1 MRRAPLLLSLVDVL
15 LALALAALAV
25 LSGCASNDK
34 PKPVALEANPAQ
46 LGVNEVW
53 RATVGATAL
62 PLEVRVV
69 GSQVLVA
76 STQGDITAFE
86 ARSGQAVWRA
96 SVGAPLSAGVGSD
109 GQTVAL
115 VTRENQLIALRD
127 GKEVWRQKL
136 PSLTLTSPLVAGA
149 RVFLLSAD
157 RTVAAFDAATGR
169 RLWLQQR
176 PGDALVLGQPGILMA
191 VGDTLLSTQSG
202 RLLGL
207 NPQNGAVRWDA
218 PVAVGRGVNEVER
231 LVDLVSGTSRVGNNV
246 CLRAFQ
252 SAVACVDAQAGR
264 TLWTKPAS
272 GASGVAG
279 DANAIFGADGD
290 GKVLAWN
297 RADGEKLW
305 TSEKLRFRGLSA
317 PVIAGRALAVGDFE
331 GFVHFLSPKDGA
343 LLARVASD
351 GTPIALAPV
360 WVGETLVVVTQRGS
374 VIGFRPE

>member
-1 MRRAPLLLSLVDVL
+1 MRQVPRLISLVQGF
-15 LALALAALAV
+15 LALTLV
-25 LSGCASNDK
+25 LVLQACASSDK
-34 PKPVALEANPAQ
+34 PKPTALEANPAQ
-46 LGVNEVW
+46 VGVKELW
-53 RATVGATAL
+53 RASVGDTAL

-69 GSQVLVA
+69 GAQVLLA
-76 STQGDITAFE
+76 STQGDISALD
-86 ARSGQAVWRA
+86 ARSGKQVWRA

-109 GQTVAL
+109 GDTVAV
-115 VTRENQLIALRD
+115 VTRENQLVALRS

-157 RTVAAFDAATGR
+157 RTVSAFDAATGR

-207 NPQNGAVRWDA
+207 NPQNGTVRWDA
-218 PVAVGRGVNEVER
+218 AVAMGRGVNEVER
-231 LVDLVSGTSRVGNNV
+231 LVDLVAGTSRVGNNL

-252 SAVACVDAQAGR
+252 STVACVDAQAGR

-272 GASGVAG
+272 GASGIAG
-279 DANAIFGADGD
+279 DVSTVVGAESDGR
-290 GKVLAWN
+290 VVAW
-297 RADGEKLW
+297 RRSDGEKLW

-317 PVIAGRALAVGDFE
+317 PVVAGRAVAVGDFE

-351 GTPIALAPV
+351 GSPIALAPV
-360 WVGETLVVVTQRGS
+360 WVEDTLVVVTQRGT

>member
-1 MRRAPLLLSLVDVL
+1 MRQVPRLMSLAQGLLT
-15 LALALAALAV
+15 LALV
-25 LSGCASNDK
+25 LVLQACASSDK
-34 PKPVALEANPAQ
+34 PKPTALEANPAQ
-46 LGVNEVW
+46 LGVKELW
-53 RATVGATAL
+53 RASVGETTL
-62 PLEVRVV
+62 PLEVRIV
-69 GSQVLVA
+69 GAQVLLA
-76 STQGDITAFE
+76 STQGDISALDP
-86 ARSGQAVWRA
+86 RSGKQVWRA

-109 GQTVAL
+109 GDTVAV
-115 VTRENQLIALRD
+115 VTRENQLVALRQ

-157 RTVAAFDAATGR
+157 RTVSAFDAATGR

-207 NPQNGAVRWDA
+207 NPQNGAVRWDSA
-218 PVAVGRGVNEVER
+218 VAMGRGVNEVER
-231 LVDLVSGTSRVGNNV
+231 LVDLVAGTSRIGNNL

-252 SAVACVDAQAGR
+252 STVACVDAQVGR

-272 GASGVAG
+272 GASGIAG
-279 DANAIFGADGD
+279 DASAVFGAESD
-290 GKVLAWN
+290 GKVVAW
-297 RADGEKLW
+297 RRSDGEKLW

-317 PVIAGRALAVGDFE
+317 PVVAGRVLAVGDSE

-351 GTPIALAPV
+351 GSPIALAPV
-360 WVGETLVVVTQRGS
+360 WVEDTLVVVTQRGT

>member
-1 MRRAPLLLSLVDVL
+1 MRQVPRLMSFTQGFLT
-15 LALALAALAV
+15 LALV
-25 LSGCASNDK
+25 LVLQACASSDK
-34 PKPVALEANPAQ
+34 PKPTALEANPAQ
-46 LGVNEVW
+46 VGVKELW
-53 RATVGATAL
+53 RASVGDTAL

-69 GSQVLVA
+69 GAQVLLA
-76 STQGDITAFE
+76 STQGDISALD
-86 ARSGQAVWRA
+86 ARSGKQVWRA

-109 GQTVAL
+109 GDTVAV
-115 VTRENQLIALRD
+115 VTRENQLVALRS

-157 RTVAAFDAATGR
+157 RTVSAFDAATGR

-207 NPQNGAVRWDA
+207 NPQNGTVRWDA
-218 PVAVGRGVNEVER
+218 AVAMGRGVNEVER
-231 LVDLVSGTSRVGNNV
+231 LVDLVAGTSRVGNNL

-252 SAVACVDAQAGR
+252 STVACVDAQAGR

-272 GASGVAG
+272 GASGIAG
-279 DANAIFGADGD
+279 DVSTVVGAESDGR
-290 GKVLAWN
+290 VVAW
-297 RADGEKLW
+297 RRSDGEKLW

-317 PVIAGRALAVGDFE
+317 PVVAGRAVAVGDFE

-351 GTPIALAPV
+351 GSPIALAPV
-360 WVGETLVVVTQRGS
+360 WVEDTLVVVTQRGT